1 MKLICE
7 SSNKK
12 IKTSTADLYT
22 KILGKVEKY
31 LDSACTTDMNPLE
44 YWEMASR
51 GGDPIDIK
59 MCELALHY
67 LTPPASS
74 VDIERLFSTAA
85 DITTN
90 DRNRINPEKAEKV
103 LFCHEN
109 LHQINYQ
116 Y

>member
-1 MKLICE
+1 MKLIRE

-22 KILGKVEKY
+22 NKILGKVEKY
-31 LDSACTTDMNPLE
+31 LDSACTTDKNPLE

-51 GGDPIDIK
+51 GGDPTDIK

-74 VDIERLFSTAA
+74 VDIFSKCCCW
-85 DITTN
+85 
-90 DRNRINPEKAEKV
+90 P
-103 LFCHEN
+103 
-109 LHQINYQ
+109 QICSSGRTR
-116 Y
+116 

>member
-51 GGDPIDIK
+51 GGDIK
-59 MCELALHY
+59 M
-67 LTPPASS
+67 
-74 VDIERLFSTAA
+74 
-85 DITTN
+85 
-90 DRNRINPEKAEKV
+90 
-103 LFCHEN
+103 
-109 LHQINYQ
+109 
-116 Y
+116 

>member
-1 MKLICE
+1 MYAYNDFFFFKKKN
-7 SSNKK
+7 SSLFDNSN
-12 IKTSTADLYT
+12 I
-22 KILGKVEKY
+22 VH
-31 LDSACTTDMNPLE
+31 PLE

-51 GGDPIDIK
+51 GGDLIDIK

-90 DRNRINPEKAEKV
+90 DRNRINPEKAEKA
-103 LFCHEN
+103 LFCHKN
-109 LHQINYQ
+109 LHQINSQ

>member
-1 MKLICE
+1 MGKSLEVALTSDFVWQYFTIVDTDISKATCTKCKTTV
-7 SSNKK
+7 SRGNDPKK
-12 IKTSTADLYT
+12 YSK
-22 KILGKVEKY
+22 
-31 LDSACTTDMNPLE
+31 
-44 YWEMASR
+44 

>member
-1 MKLICE
+1 
-7 SSNKK
+7 
-12 IKTSTADLYT
+12 
-22 KILGKVEKY
+22 
-31 LDSACTTDMNPLE
+31 MNPLE

-90 DRNRINPEKAEKV
+90 DRNQSFGCVCHLKV
-103 LFCHEN
+103 VL
-109 LHQINYQ
+109 LS
-116 Y
+116 

>member
-1 MKLICE
+1 
-7 SSNKK
+7 
-12 IKTSTADLYT
+12 
-22 KILGKVEKY
+22 
-31 LDSACTTDMNPLE
+31 MNPLE

-103 LFCHEN
+103 LFCHEK
-109 LHQINYQ
+109 HQINYQ